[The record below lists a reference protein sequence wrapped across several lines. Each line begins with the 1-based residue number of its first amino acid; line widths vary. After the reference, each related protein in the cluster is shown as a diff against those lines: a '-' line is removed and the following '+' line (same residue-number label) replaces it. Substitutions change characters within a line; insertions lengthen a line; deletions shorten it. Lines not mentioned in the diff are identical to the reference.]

1 MIFEMI
7 VNYNEITA
15 PEFFLMIFLLILMIK
30 KYEMLLESIPAS
42 SKYIQIK
49 FQTDFDAVMLKKI
62 IFVTTS
68 KGKKIV
74 VTVGSGKLGLFQI
87 GSG

>member
-30 KYEMLLESIPAS
+30 KYEILLESIPAS
-42 SKYIQIK
+42 SKYI
-49 FQTDFDAVMLKKI
+49 
-62 IFVTTS
+62 
-68 KGKKIV
+68 
-74 VTVGSGKLGLFQI
+74 
-87 GSG
+87 